1 MGCCSRHPLDQPD
14 QALARS
20 RLHRFLI
27 QALLG
32 LLLFAWLPAMEAADS
47 AVLDELGH
55 VLSLAE
61 QAEGTAAGEEA
72 CPDALEDGTG
82 LDDGVPSDLFCRSA
96 DGGPGQGW
104 RRKLSEVADVS
115 GLPGAPQATGPP
127 SLSN

>member
-1 MGCCSRHPLDQPD
+1 MGCRSRHPLDQPD

-20 RLHRFLI
+20 RLHRFLV

-47 AVLDELGH
+47 AALDDLGH

-61 QAEGTAAGEEA
+61 LAEGETAGNES
-72 CPDALEDGTG
+72 CPDTPEDGSG
-82 LDDGVPSDLFCRSA
+82 HDDVVPSGLFCRSI
-96 DGGPGQGW
+96 DGVLGQGW
-104 RRKLSEVADVS
+104 RRKVAEVADVS
-115 GLPGAPQATGPP
+115 DLPGAPQATGPP